1 MPALSS
7 ECRPAL
13 SPEALSHLA
22 EQGWPQR
29 PLVIK
34 NAFPAAFLTEQDT
47 FDAWRMFVA
56 GLPPARWGNLARL
69 YRGSELVADVEAF
82 LPTASDASW
91 DSYLRRL
98 SDQTESPDWGLCLTD
113 PQLSSA
119 KIFRRLL
126 TFLDSLYRNIGMPCG
141 GCSPDLFMMNHK
153 VSFFRLHKDAQDVFT
168 FIISGWRRFLLWPFD
183 IFSTVAGMEAH
194 QSREPH
200 RLVDVDHE
208 AYRSQAT
215 VLEGTAGDL
224 LYWPAEWW
232 HVGESNGERAI
243 TLAVGTV
250 HEANPMQKILA
261 AADRLGKRRRDRRE
275 NLRWSAS
282 EGAEPTITAYIDW
295 MQSLLADEDLWA
307 ETRRGLLSWT
317 TRCGL
322 RRIPPPLRQSPPLDD
337 AQCLVV
343 TSPSTIAFDEDSEAS
358 LFCSIAG
365 HDLTLTPGAPA
376 KALLAILSRGGI
388 HRAGAVIDEALAAS
402 GSTWSREQFRGLLE
416 KIGANYGFELLNSTS
431 DTGTL

>member
-1 MPALSS
+1 
-7 ECRPAL
+7 
-13 SPEALSHLA
+13 
-22 EQGWPQR
+22 
-29 PLVIK
+29 
-34 NAFPAAFLTEQDT
+34 
-47 FDAWRMFVA
+47 
-56 GLPPARWGNLARL
+56 
-69 YRGSELVADVEAF
+69 
-82 LPTASDASW
+82 
-91 DSYLRRL
+91 
-98 SDQTESPDWGLCLTD
+98 
-113 PQLSSA
+113 
-119 KIFRRLL
+119 
-126 TFLDSLYRNIGMPCG
+126 
-141 GCSPDLFMMNHK
+141 MMNHK
-153 VSFFRLHKDAQDVFT
+153 VSFFRLHKDVQDVFT

-183 IFSTVAGMEAH
+183 TFSTVAGMEAH

-200 RLVDVDHE
+200 LLVEVDHE

-243 TLAVGTV
+243 TLAVGTI

-261 AADRLGKRRRDRRE
+261 AADRLGKRRRDRWE

-295 MQSLLADEDLWA
+295 MQSLLIDEDLWA

-322 RRIPPPLRQSPPLDD
+322 KRVPPPLRQSAPLDD
-337 AQCLVV
+337 AQWFVV
-343 TSPSTIAFDEDSEAS
+343 TSPSTIAFDEDGDEAS

-376 KALLAILSRGGI
+376 KAALAILSRGGI
-388 HRAGAVIDEALAAS
+388 HRAGAVIDEALEAS
-402 GSTWSREQFRGLLE
+402 GSTWSREQFRRLLE
-416 KIGANYGFELLNSTS
+416 KIGDNYGFELLNSTS
-431 DTGTL
+431 NTDTL